1 MLKSLNFPIAELKL
15 TKKDETV
22 YVWCIIRK
30 KALVLTPEEWVRQ
43 HLIHFLIHQ
52 KEIPI
57 GLIATEMG
65 IAVND
70 LTRRCD
76 VVVFG
81 NDGSPKLIV
90 ECKAPEINLTEK
102 VFNQIAQYN
111 FTLNVDNL
119 MVTNGL
125 NHVFCKIDRS
135 KNELNFLQELPSW
148 TEINQ

>member
-1 MLKSLNFPIAELKL
+1 MLKSLNLPMAELKL
-15 TKKDETV
+15 TKKNETV

-43 HLIHFLIHQ
+43 HIIHFLIHQ
-52 KEIPI
+52 KEIPV

-65 IAVND
+65 ISVND

-81 NDGSPKLIV
+81 NDGAPKLIV

-125 NHVFCKIDRS
+125 NHIFCKIDRI
-135 KNELNFLQELPSW
+135 KNELNFLQELPDW
-148 TEINQ
+148 EEINL

>member
-1 MLKSLNFPIAELKL
+1 MLKSLNLPMAELKL
-15 TKKDETV
+15 TKKEETV

-30 KALVLTPEEWVRQ
+30 KALILTPEEWVRQ
-43 HLIHFLIHQ
+43 HIIHFLIHQ
-52 KEIPI
+52 KEIPV

-65 IAVND
+65 ISVND

-81 NDGSPKLIV
+81 NDGAPKLIV

-102 VFNQIAQYN
+102 VFSQIAQYN

-125 NHVFCKIDRS
+125 NHIFCKIDRI
-135 KNELNFLQELPSW
+135 KNELNFLQELPDW
-148 TEINQ
+148 EEINL